1 MNMKTL
7 LIGLAGG
14 IVVFLTGF
22 LVYGILMMEYFSSNT
37 PNIPNLTKDP
47 MEIWA
52 TGLGNIV
59 WGILLSYIIAI
70 SGIKSGAKG
79 ALSGALIFF
88 LFSLGTNIV
97 FYSQYNIFTF
107 QTGIVDAL
115 CMAILGATSGA
126 LTGWLYLRTSA

>member
-14 IVVFLTGF
+14 IVAFLTGF
-22 LVYGILMMEYFSSNT
+22 FVYGILMMEYFSTNT
-37 PNIPNLTKDP
+37 PKIPGLTKDP

-70 SGIKSGAKG
+70 AGIKSGAKG
-79 ALSGALIFF
+79 ALNGAFIFF

-97 FYSQYNIFTF
+97 FYSQYNIYTV

-115 CMAILGATSGA
+115 CMAVLGATSGA